1 MTLIKQTDACVKQ
14 EIKKGK
20 KRVRK
25 EKKEGKTSRK
35 SRYYRR
41 IKE

>member
-20 KRVRK
+20 KTSEEGKR
-25 EKKEGKTSRK
+25 KKE
-35 SRYYRR
+35 RR
-41 IKE
+41 QEKVDTIVV

>member
-20 KRVRK
+20 KTS
-25 EKKEGKTSRK
+25 EEGKERRK
-35 SRYYRR
+35 DV
-41 IKE
+41 KKK